1 MEEIRMYKS
10 KLSLMDT
17 EKAIKTVKDTF
28 ENKQLRDQVKNEYCY
43 KNNIPLLRIPY
54 WAYDS
59 LTANDVILGVS
70 PYLYEWE
77 EPEKK
82 EN

>member
-1 MEEIRMYKS
+1 MDMIINKSDSTSESNKPGYKYYPKMFYS
-10 KLSLMDT
+10 PIVCYVD
-17 EKAIKTVKDTF
+17 
-28 ENKQLRDQVKNEYCY
+28 EYCY

-82 EN
+82 EK